1 MSTPEPDMPHADVA
15 GYVLGVLDPDESKD
29 FAVHL
34 DTCAVCRQD
43 VAEMAPLRVML
54 DQGLP
59 TPVLPPGLA
68 ERTFA
73 AIELDAAVP
82 PAATRGRLRL
92 AVVAA
97 LAGVA
102 AVVAGL
108 VILATGGGTPT
119 RQVAL
124 VAAGSGSATGQA
136 RLHRVDTGVAVE
148 LAVQGLAVAPEGSYY
163 ECWYVGDADT
173 LEHPARVTAGT
184 FRVRPGGTTTVTMT
198 TAADYQHFPG
208 IEVTL
213 EPADGDPARTGPVV
227 LRSVP
232 SD

>member
-1 MSTPEPDMPHADVA
+1 
-15 GYVLGVLDPDESKD
+15 
-29 FAVHL
+29 
-34 DTCAVCRQD
+34 
-43 VAEMAPLRVML
+43 MASLRVLL

-73 AIELDAAVP
+73 AIEQEAAAGP
-82 PAATRGRLRL
+82 PAALGRRRRG

-102 AVVAGL
+102 AVAAGL
-108 VILATGGGTPT
+108 VVLASGGGGPPT
-119 RQVAL
+119 RQIAL
-124 VAAGSGSATGQA
+124 VAAAGGGGEGTA

-148 LAVQGLAVAPEGSYY
+148 LAVQGLPVAPEGSYY
-163 ECWYVGDADT
+163 ECWYVGEADT
-173 LEHPARVTAGT
+173 IERPARVTAGT
-184 FRVRPGGTTTVTMT
+184 FRVRPAGTTTVTMT
-198 TAADYQHFPG
+198 TAADYRHFPG

-227 LRSVP
+227 LRSLP